1 MKENQRY
8 SQELRAEVIRMVV
21 EQGFKQKDVAS
32 KLSIPP
38 GTIAGWLKS
47 YKSPDAIPMAG
58 APSIQELTDENA
70 RLRKELA
77 ETRMER
83 EILKKAAAYFA
94 KESMPGTR
102 S

>member
-1 MKENQRY
+1 MRENQRY
-8 SQELRAEVIRMVV
+8 SQELKAEEIRMVV
-21 EQGFKQKDVAS
+21 EQGLKQKDVAI
-32 KLSIPP
+32 KLSIPS

-47 YKSPDAIPMAG
+47 YKSPDALPMAG
-58 APSIQELTDENA
+58 ALSIQELMAENA

-77 ETRMER
+77 ETRMKR